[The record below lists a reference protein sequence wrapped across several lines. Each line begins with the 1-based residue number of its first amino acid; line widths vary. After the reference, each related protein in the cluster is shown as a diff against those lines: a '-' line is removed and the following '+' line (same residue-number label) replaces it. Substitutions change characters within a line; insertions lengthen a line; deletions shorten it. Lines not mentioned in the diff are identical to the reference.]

1 MRTLISEPAPLADD
15 RPSRRVVLATFGS
28 PGDLNPYLAI
38 ALELRRRG
46 HDPVVAT
53 SACYRPRVE
62 ALGVRFHPVRP
73 DQDLDSPDPD
83 FVDRLRKHW
92 RSPASVF
99 QEMFWPAL
107 EESYIDTLAAV
118 EGADLLV
125 SHSLAFT
132 APLVAE
138 RTGVAWASAVLQPLG
153 FFSGYD
159 PPVLGATPAPL
170 VERARRIGPA
180 ATRPA
185 MIAAKAVVRPWNRP
199 WHRLRARIGLPP
211 TRVDPIFN
219 GQHSP
224 ALVLALFSRVFG
236 ERQPDWPT
244 PVVVTGFPLFDDP
257 AQPLPPALADF
268 LADGP
273 PPIVFTLGTTAVRD
287 AGDFYR
293 ASAAAA
299 EAAGLRAVL
308 VGAVDAPLRSSWL
321 PAGAM
326 SVAYAP
332 YAALFPRAAATVH
345 QGGIGTLALAMR
357 AGKPMAIMPYG
368 HDQPDNAA
376 RARRLGIAR
385 VIPRRA
391 YTVDRV
397 AATLQCLLSDPL
409 YGERAAAVGRTL
421 RAEDGAGAAADAIE
435 ALLAAPTSR
444 YARLNATAAVRIE
457 PTRRG
462 R

>member
-1 MRTLISEPAPLADD
+1 VRSLISEPAKLDVQAA
-15 RPSRRVVLATFGS
+15 RRRVVLATFGS

-46 HDPVVAT
+46 HEAVIAT
-53 SACYRPRVE
+53 SACYRERVE
-62 ALGVRFHPVRP
+62 ALGLGFRPVRP
-73 DQDLDSPDPD
+73 DQDLASPDPD

-92 RSPASVF
+92 RSPAAVF

-107 EESYIDTLAAV
+107 EASYIDTLAAV
-118 EGADLLV
+118 DGADLLV

-138 RTGVAWASAVLQPLG
+138 RTGIAWASSVLQPLG

-159 PPVLGATPAPL
+159 PPVLGAAPAAF

-185 MIAAKAVVRPWNRP
+185 MSAAKAIVRPWNRP

-211 TRVDPIFN
+211 TRDDPIFE

-224 ALVLALFSRVFG
+224 SLVLALFSGLLG
-236 ERQPDWPT
+236 EPQPDWPMR
-244 PVVVTGFPLFDDP
+244 VVVTGFPFFDGPDRT
-257 AQPLPPALADF
+257 LPPELAAF
-268 LADGP
+268 LEAGP
-273 PPIVFTLGTTAVRD
+273 PPVAFTLGTTAVRD
-287 AGDFYR
+287 AGDFYG

-299 EAAGLRAVL
+299 HAAGLRSVL
-308 VGAVDAPLRSSWL
+308 VGARGGRLDALRLPGDAIAVD
-321 PAGAM
+321 
-326 SVAYAP
+326 YAP
-332 YAALFPRAAATVH
+332 YAALFPRCAAVVH
-345 QGGIGTLALAMR
+345 QGGIGTLAHAMR

-385 VIPRRA
+385 VITRRSF
-391 YTVDRV
+391 TEERV
-397 AATLQCLLSDPL
+397 AMELRRLLADPR
-409 YGERAAAVGRTL
+409 YAERAGAVGRTL
-421 RAEDGAGAAADAIE
+421 RAQCG
-435 ALLAAPTSR
+435 
-444 YARLNATAAVRIE
+444 ATAAVDAIE
-457 PTRRG
+457 TLLARRTAG
-462 R
+462 SVRGVDGSMR